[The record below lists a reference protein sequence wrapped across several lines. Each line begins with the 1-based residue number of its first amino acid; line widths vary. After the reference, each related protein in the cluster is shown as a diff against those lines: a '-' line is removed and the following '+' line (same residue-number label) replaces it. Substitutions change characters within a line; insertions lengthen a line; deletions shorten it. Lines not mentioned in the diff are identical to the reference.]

1 MTGWISI
8 DRSIQNHWLF
18 KEKRT
23 FSKFEAWIYLLM
35 EANHSKAKVPIG
47 NQIVTVERGQRLTS
61 ILTLSDLFNWSRFK
75 VKTFLDLLESDGM
88 LEVKTTSKYTLI
100 TIVNYDFYQSEQGR
114 NQHQN
119 DIKPTSKQHQ
129 SNINPT
135 SKQHQTNTNNNDNK
149 DNNEKNVNNEKKV
162 TAFDFFQDNGF
173 GFITPYNLD
182 DLNYYLDSFE
192 NDSDQ
197 IVTASLK
204 IAKDRNKVT
213 WGYAKSILNTWLNAN
228 LKSIEQVRAF
238 EKQQLESKKQNYK
251 PFVKQ
256 SKEKTPKWLTD
267 STRETKTAEVDENLE
282 KDREAFIKRLNS
294 KWE

>member
-149 DNNEKNVNNEKKV
+149 DNNEKNVNNEKKKV

-267 STRETKTAEVDENLE
+267 STRETKTAEVDE
-282 KDREAFIKRLNS
+282 KP
-294 KWE
+294 